1 MKIAELDKLPREE
14 RRAYWESLSDTEK
27 AILWS
32 QIRKYE
38 DRKRLI
44 SKIKHL
50 LPYIIM
56 AIIVALWTL
65 WNNGFVKQI
74 FGV

>member
-14 RRAYWESLSDTEK
+14 RRAYWESLSDTKK

-32 QIRKYE
+32 QIRKHE
-38 DRKRLI
+38 DRKRLM